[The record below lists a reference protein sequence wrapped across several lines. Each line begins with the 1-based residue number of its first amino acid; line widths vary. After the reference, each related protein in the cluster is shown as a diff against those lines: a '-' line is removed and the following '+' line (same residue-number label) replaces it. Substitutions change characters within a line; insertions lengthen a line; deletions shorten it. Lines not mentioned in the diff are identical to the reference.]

1 MAYAL
6 IVALSALA
14 LFAAMLG
21 LLELGGRLGS
31 RALARNPDA
40 TSGTSAME
48 GAVFALLGLLLAFT
62 FFGAASRFDD
72 RRKLIVDETNAIG
85 TAYLRIDLLPA
96 SVQPELRDAFRRY
109 VDQRL
114 AIYRV
119 LPDIAASHIAFE
131 RANEMQQQIW
141 AKAVV
146 GSAAPGGH
154 PDAAKLLLPALNE
167 MIDITT
173 TRAMA
178 GQMHPPPV
186 MFGLLFVLMLL
197 SALLAGY
204 AMAAA
209 KTRNWLFRV
218 AFAFTLAGS
227 AYVILDFEYPR
238 FGLIRVDAFDQALV
252 DLRQSMK

>member
-1 MAYAL
+1 MDFAFA
-6 IVALSALA
+6 VALGALV
-14 LFAAMLG
+14 LFAALLA
-21 LLELGGRLGS
+21 LLEVGGRLGA

-40 TSGTSAME
+40 ATGAGAME

-72 RRKLIVDETNAIG
+72 RRRLIVDETNAIG

-96 SVQPELRDAFRRY
+96 SAQPGLRDAFRGY

-114 AIYRV
+114 AAYRA
-119 LPDIAASHIAFE
+119 LPDLAVATAAFE
-131 RANEMQQQIW
+131 RANELQQHIW
-141 AKAVV
+141 IRTVAAVTAPESV
-146 GSAAPGGH
+146 AGSVQ
-154 PDAAKLLLPALNE
+154 LVLPALNE

-178 GQMHPPPV
+178 ARMHPPPV
-186 MFGLLFVLMLL
+186 VFGLLFVLMLL

-209 KTRNWLFRV
+209 KTRNWLYR
-218 AFAFTLAGS
+218 ATFAFTLAGAS
-227 AYVILDFEYPR
+227 YVILDFEFPR
-238 FGLIRVDAFDQALV
+238 FGLINVDEFDQALV
-252 DLRQSMK
+252 DLRTNMK